1 MTHLQPDQ
9 ERFLQQAAAQI
20 RRRGWRVPAVAAL
33 EAGRPLALVAGQLLW
48 LAQPM
53 LSLLW
58 SSDRIGQTAHLLEDA
73 DAVQRLIEYLEGDQA
88 YG

>member
-9 ERFLQQAAAQI
+9 ERFLQQAATQI
-20 RRRGWRVPAVAAL
+20 CRRGWRVPAVAAL

-58 SSDRIGQTAHLLEDA
+58 PSDRIGQTAHLLEDA